1 MNTRISLS
9 ALLLALPACDAAD
22 ELVDTATDTTTDTAT
37 DSADESDSDTDEA
50 IDPGPA
56 ASTGGQELAAALE
69 PTTIV
74 GGQPADEGEYPFM
87 VSLAITGPVFSVS
100 CGGTLVSPNHVL
112 TAAHCI
118 SGTSRPGAIS
128 LPGDITATIG
138 RTNLANTGT
147 GEVRSVSQVIRHPR
161 YNLDAGDL
169 DNDLAVLT
177 LTTPSTR
184 LPIEL
189 TAPHAGSDRATWL
202 PGANAT
208 TIGWGR
214 TSEGGPTTNH
224 LQEVVVPILADSY
237 PAQASI
243 YGARFNPSVHV
254 AAGYAAGGKDSCQG
268 DSGGPLLTW
277 TTAGWQQSG
286 VVSWGDGCA
295 RANKPGIYTRIGTQ
309 RLHRWLRSV
318 IHETPAVGDVN
329 GDGRDDLITFTHGD
343 SGAGPL
349 DVYVALSNGSTFG
362 AGQLWQGWWA
372 HRGHVPTVGD
382 FNGDGRDDIWAFTES
397 EVYVGLSRGYD
408 FNGSV
413 IVSPFGATD
422 SDDIGRVADVN
433 GDGRA
438 DAVLFSA
445 DGTGDVHVMLSTGT
459 GFAAKTKWH
468 EYFAPEGETPMLA
481 DFNADGRADLVT
493 FTQGMNGSQAI
504 VALSS
509 GASFVGGSVWN
520 SWFAPAGEVPA
531 IGRFNTDARADILTF
546 ARNGAVYVGTSN
558 GSNSFTAGLWHTWFG
573 DFNDTLLT
581 GDINGD
587 GRDDLVA
594 FTQDQNADVYVALS
608 SGTGF
613 GAPTLAHGYFAP

>member
-1 MNTRISLS
+1 MTEETHHEHPH
-9 ALLLALPACDAAD
+9 LPLRPPPRPPRLRRRRRARRHRHRHHHRHRHRH
-22 ELVDTATDTTTDTAT
+22 
-37 DSADESDSDTDEA
+37 ADESGSDTDEA
-50 IDPGPA
+50 VDPGPA
-56 ASTGGQELAAALE
+56 ASTGGQDLAAALE

-214 TSEGGPTTNH
+214 TCEGCSGTNI
-224 LQEVVVPILADSY
+224 LQEVVVPILSDSY
-237 PAQASI
+237 AAQATV
-243 YGARFNPSVHV
+243 YGARFNPAVHV
-254 AAGYAAGGKDSCQG
+254 AAGYAAGGKDSCNG

-295 RANKPGIYTRIGTQ
+295 RANKPGIYTRIGSQ

-349 DVYVALSNGSTFG
+349 DVYVALSNGSSFG
-362 AGQLWQGWWA
+362 AGA
-372 HRGHVPTVGD
+372 
-382 FNGDGRDDIWAFTES
+382 
-397 EVYVGLSRGYD
+397 
-408 FNGSV
+408 
-413 IVSPFGATD
+413 
-422 SDDIGRVADVN
+422 
-433 GDGRA
+433 
-438 DAVLFSA
+438 AV
-445 DGTGDVHVMLSTGT
+445 
-459 GFAAKTKWH
+459 
-468 EYFAPEGETPMLA
+468 
-481 DFNADGRADLVT
+481 
-493 FTQGMNGSQAI
+493 
-504 VALSS
+504 
-509 GASFVGGSVWN
+509 
-520 SWFAPAGEVPA
+520 
-531 IGRFNTDARADILTF
+531 
-546 ARNGAVYVGTSN
+546 
-558 GSNSFTAGLWHTWFG
+558 AGLVGPPRPRRRWSATS
-573 DFNDTLLT
+573 TAT
-581 GDINGD
+581 
-587 GRDDLVA
+587 A
-594 FTQDQNADVYVALS
+594 ATT
-608 SGTGF
+608 SGPSPNPRSTSPSR
-613 GAPTLAHGYFAP
+613 AATTSTAA

>member
-1 MNTRISLS
+1 
-9 ALLLALPACDAAD
+9 
-22 ELVDTATDTTTDTAT
+22 
-37 DSADESDSDTDEA
+37 
-50 IDPGPA
+50 
-56 ASTGGQELAAALE
+56 
-69 PTTIV
+69 
-74 GGQPADEGEYPFM
+74 
-87 VSLAITGPVFSVS
+87 
-100 CGGTLVSPNHVL
+100 
-112 TAAHCI
+112 
-118 SGTSRPGAIS
+118 
-128 LPGDITATIG
+128 
-138 RTNLANTGT
+138 
-147 GEVRSVSQVIRHPR
+147 
-161 YNLDAGDL
+161 
-169 DNDLAVLT
+169 
-177 LTTPSTR
+177 
-184 LPIEL
+184 
-189 TAPHAGSDRATWL
+189 
-202 PGANAT
+202 
-208 TIGWGR
+208 
-214 TSEGGPTTNH
+214 
-224 LQEVVVPILADSY
+224 
-237 PAQASI
+237 
-243 YGARFNPSVHV
+243 
-254 AAGYAAGGKDSCQG
+254 
-268 DSGGPLLTW
+268 
-277 TTAGWQQSG
+277 
-286 VVSWGDGCA
+286 
-295 RANKPGIYTRIGTQ
+295 
-309 RLHRWLRSV
+309 
-318 IHETPAVGDVN
+318 
-329 GDGRDDLITFTHGD
+329 
-343 SGAGPL
+343 
-349 DVYVALSNGSTFG
+349 
-362 AGQLWQGWWA
+362 
-372 HRGHVPTVGD
+372 
-382 FNGDGRDDIWAFTES
+382 
-397 EVYVGLSRGYD
+397 
-408 FNGSV
+408 V

-531 IGRFNTDARADILTF
+531 VGRFNTDARADILTF